1 MNRRSL
7 LAAVGTGAALGLAGC
22 TGGGGSN
29 EGSGQ
34 NAAGSD
40 GTTVGTTGSGGGAK
54 DFGGQEITVML
65 NGGPI
70 QEGFRKFVI
79 PRVEEKYNLNI
90 NSKVGFTSTQVSQ
103 IQANPNNPPDVLNMD
118 VIGVARAYRNGWLEP
133 MTNYTDSVLTNWDQI
148 YSKVR
153 FDQYDNTGAAWMI
166 GEVCPVV
173 NTSTGTWDSPPSS
186 WEAVF
191 TDSEDVA
198 LTPFSWTNG
207 VYTLLVASALETGN
221 GAEYFQSSDVD
232 VDAGFKY
239 LEENLAPKEPTV
251 VTGGSQFRQQMASGQ
266 IDTINNYFTFGLTD
280 VVLQNDP
287 VQLARRPDPFGIPI
301 AETLAVTKN
310 SDNKEAAMAYVNEAF
325 SKEMQEKL
333 SQFMGSGVTTKNAE
347 LQQKAKDFGAPTPD
361 TWDKLVWP
369 DFEFI
374 GQNRSDWSQRYA
386 QLFGSG

>member
-1 MNRRSL
+1 
-7 LAAVGTGAALGLAGC
+7 
-22 TGGGGSN
+22 
-29 EGSGQ
+29 
-34 NAAGSD
+34 
-40 GTTVGTTGSGGGAK
+40 
-54 DFGGQEITVML
+54 
-65 NGGPI
+65 
-70 QEGFRKFVI
+70 
-79 PRVEEKYNLNI
+79 
-90 NSKVGFTSTQVSQ
+90 
-103 IQANPNNPPDVLNMD
+103 
-118 VIGVARAYRNGWLEP
+118 